1 MSTFFG
7 LSIAESGLRVYHA
20 AANTTANNISNVNT
34 KGYSKQVLNTSSSAA
49 IRSYTSWGTIS
60 TGVTADSVTQLRSQ
74 FYDNKYR
81 AYTGYQSEFETKNEY
96 MLQIEN
102 YFRDDS
108 TVRGFGSIY
117 DTMFSSLDSLST
129 SPADTTVRNQFISD
143 AQNFCSFFNTV
154 ASSLESLQQDVN
166 EQINS
171 TVSQVNSIAQ
181 KISILNSQINSVE
194 ISGSYANELRDE
206 RALLVDE
213 LSKYVATETKET
225 EVVNSN
231 YPDMY
236 TGATNFEI
244 KINGQLLVDGD
255 RFRQLNC
262 VARDYRVNQSDTRGL
277 YDVYWADNGENF
289 NPTSLSNSGNLKA
302 LFELRDGNNEEAFS
316 GTVKSISGTAVTV
329 VKPTLTDENSMTMP
343 QNGTISIGSK
353 NYSYSG
359 FDMYNDL
366 EGNAQYVFYIDSD
379 PNGLSSTAG
388 KTAALGSDIDYKGIP
403 YYQAQ
408 MNEFVRAFAKSF
420 NEIEQEG
427 VDLYGNPMGAFFVA
441 ESVTGSEIDFY
452 DEPAT
457 YFESSGSNYYQLT
470 AGNIRIAKASRDDP
484 SVFSTAM
491 LEKYQNGIDD
501 EEMTNRLLTLQK
513 DTVMYRGSSGQ
524 QFLQYIMSDVTIDTE
539 ESQLLSNNYY
549 TIANTVA
556 NQRTS
561 VSGVDEDEEALD
573 LLKFQNAYS
582 LCSKVISVMTEMYDK
597 LINQTGV

>member
-7 LSIAESGLRVYHA
+7 LTIAESGLRVYHA

-49 IRSYTSWGTIS
+49 LRSYTSWGTLS
-60 TGVTADSVTQLRSQ
+60 TGVNADSVTQLRSQ

-81 AYTGYQSEFETKNEY
+81 AYSGYQAEYETKNEY

-108 TVRGFGSIY
+108 TVQGFGSIY
-117 DTMFSSLDSLST
+117 GTMFNSLDTLST

-143 AQNFCSFFNTV
+143 AQNFCSFFNSV
-154 ASSLESLQQDVN
+154 ASSLESLQLDVN

-171 TVSQVNSIAQ
+171 TVSQINSIAQ
-181 KISILNSQINSVE
+181 KISILNDQINSVE
-194 ISGSYANELRDE
+194 ISGSYANELRDQ
-206 RALLVDE
+206 RAILVDE
-213 LSKYVATETKET
+213 LSTFVAVETKET
-225 EVVNSN
+225 EVINSN
-231 YPDMY
+231 YPEMY
-236 TGATNFEI
+236 TGATNYEI
-244 KINGQLLVDGD
+244 KINGQTIVDGD
-255 RFRQLNC
+255 RYRQLNC
-262 VARDYRVNQSDTRGL
+262 IARDYRVNQSDARGL
-277 YDVYWADNGENF
+277 YDVYWEDNGENF
-289 NPTSLSNSGNLKA
+289 NPTSLSNTGSLKG
-302 LFELRDGNNEEAFS
+302 LFELRDGNNDEAFS
-316 GTVKSISGTAVTV
+316 GTVKSISGTAVTIV
-329 VKPTLTDENSMTMP
+329 GPTLTDENSMTMP
-343 QNGTISIGSK
+343 NNGTISIGSK
-353 NYSYSG
+353 EYSYSG

-366 EGNAQYVFYIDSD
+366 DGNAQYVFYIDSD

-388 KTAALGSDIDYKGIP
+388 KTASIGSNVDYKGIP

-420 NEIEQEG
+420 NDIEGEG

-441 ESVTGSEIDFY
+441 ESVTGNEIDFY
-452 DEPAT
+452 DEPVT

-470 AGNIRIAKASRDDP
+470 AGNIRIAKATRDDP
-484 SVFSTAM
+484 SVFSTAT

-501 EEMTNRLLTLQK
+501 EEMTNRLLALKT
-513 DTVMYRGSSGQ
+513 DTVLYRGSSGQ

-549 TIANTVA
+549 TIATTVA